1 MDSKN
6 KNSKSSLKT
15 VMMLFATL
23 PLLIGGIICTVYL
36 VEGGKNQVQ
45 TATLNSMNSLIN
57 ETGIA
62 FDNYIESA
70 ESSLKGYAAAPII
83 KEVLQN
89 PNDASLVAK
98 AQKYTEDYFASLE
111 GWEGVYIGEWDTT
124 VCIAHNNSAVVGN
137 QFRKDADK
145 QKLLMDSMLAAKDGV
160 YNVGIITSPASGALV
175 ISMYEAVY
183 DDNGNP
189 IGYVGGGPY
198 IAGIAEKL
206 TDVSSLNLDTAYTY
220 IVDGNGVMLYHP
232 DETKIGN
239 QVENEVVKGVVAE
252 IQAGNHPETKSVEYL
267 YKGAMKN
274 ASYFVGHNEFY
285 VAVLTADK
293 DEVVKNAS
301 SLTANAIGL
310 DLVILLIAA
319 GAAYYCSKIIAKPL
333 MSVTLAISETSH
345 GILNADTNIKSRLR
359 ETNVLIDSA
368 QTLQEKLQA
377 IIGEVKEVSGE
388 LSIGA
393 EKVNNLSA
401 ASASSAAQVSDVVD
415 QLATGAM
422 AIATSVQQIDEQAM
436 SMGEDI
442 DNISET
448 TGVLVD
454 LSNDIKAANIDASDY
469 IEKVSHS
476 SEQSVSAVHDIA
488 KQIEETNDAVL
499 SVQEAVNMIQSIA
512 SQTSLL
518 ALNASIEA
526 ARAGEAG
533 RGFAVVATEIGN
545 LSTQSNESASQI
557 SDIVK
562 NIIEQSN
569 KSVRLSSDVVDIITE
584 EQAYIV
590 DTQSKFGIL
599 NEKIEMSLAE
609 IEDISQKLESLN
621 GAKATIIESVS
632 DLSAISE
639 ENAASTEEVSA
650 SVSTISAD
658 VENIN
663 QNSEETSTIAETL
676 IETVSYFR

>member
-6 KNSKSSLKT
+6 KISKLSLKT

-23 PLLIGGIICTVYL
+23 PLLIGGIICTIYL

-45 TATLNSMNSLIN
+45 TATLNSMHSLIN

-111 GWEGVYIGEWDTT
+111 GWEGIYLASWESQVLTHPTAPPVIGKFMREGDRLTELQN
-124 VCIAHNNSAVVGN
+124 A
-137 QFRKDADK
+137 
-145 QKLLMDSMLAAKDGV
+145 MLNAENGI
-160 YNVGIITSPASGALV
+160 YNVGIIVSPASGELT
-175 ISMYEAVY
+175 ISMYVPVY
-183 DDNGNP
+183 DGDKP

-252 IQAGNHPETKSVEYL
+252 IQAGNHPESKSVEYL